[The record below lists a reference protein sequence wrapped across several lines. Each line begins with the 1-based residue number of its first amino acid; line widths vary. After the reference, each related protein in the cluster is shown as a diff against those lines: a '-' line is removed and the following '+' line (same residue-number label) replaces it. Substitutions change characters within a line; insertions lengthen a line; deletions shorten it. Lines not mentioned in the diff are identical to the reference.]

1 MRRVLLFA
9 AFLVLLG
16 LSTAMAASF
25 EVQAEDITSFTT
37 DVSIDV
43 PDTRTYYLRGAPP
56 LGQLSESPE
65 IVSSNVYT
73 QALDPGGA
81 LEVDNPDNQEMVWQA
96 VLGTPLTVVSPIVR
110 LYITQTGPEGPIT
123 AGLFDCSGSTCALFG
138 EETASPSTTSN
149 DLLVTLDFDGVNHT
163 LDAGDVL
170 QLKVVNGGT
179 KAYNIQW
186 GYKAN
191 RPARLEIMPS

>member
-9 AFLVLLG
+9 AFLLLLG
-16 LSTAMAASF
+16 LSTAVAASF
-25 EVQAEDITSFTT
+25 EVQAEDITSFRT

-56 LGQLSESPE
+56 LGTLSESQE
-65 IVSSNVYT
+65 QVSSNVFSMS
-73 QALDPGGA
+73 LEPGGQ
-81 LEVDNPDNQEMVWQA
+81 LEVDNPDPQEMVWQA
-96 VLGTPLTVVSPIVR
+96 TLAEPLTVVSPIVR

-123 AGLFDCSGSTCALFG
+123 AGLFDCDTSGCALFG
-138 EETASPSTTSN
+138 QVTVTPTDTLA
-149 DLLVTLDFDGVNHT
+149 TLDFDGVDHA

-179 KAYNIQW
+179 KAFNIQW
-186 GYKAN
+186 GYKTN
-191 RPARLEIMPS
+191 RPARLEIMPT

>member
-65 IVSSNVYT
+65 LVSANVYT
-73 QALDPGGA
+73 QALDPGGSLA
-81 LEVDNPDNQEMVWQA
+81 VDNPDNQEMVWQA

-123 AGLFDCSGSTCALFG
+123 AGLFDCSGSTCIQFG
-138 EETASPSTTSN
+138 AVTATPAEN
-149 DLLVTLDFDGVNHT
+149 LATLDFDGVDHT

-170 QLKVVNGGT
+170 QLKVVNEGS
-179 KAYNIQW
+179 KSYNIQW